1 MSVCD
6 IPVHNLENILFQKI
20 PPVNIALVTV
30 VKFPKTSFCNWVQSC
45 GWVFLLGLQTY

>member
-30 VKFPKTSFCNWVQSC
+30 KFPKTSFCNWVQSC